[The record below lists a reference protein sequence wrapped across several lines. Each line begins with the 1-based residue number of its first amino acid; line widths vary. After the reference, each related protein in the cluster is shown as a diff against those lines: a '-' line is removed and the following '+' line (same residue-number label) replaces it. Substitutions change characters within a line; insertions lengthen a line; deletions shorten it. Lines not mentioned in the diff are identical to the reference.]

1 VSGSHRGRP
10 SSDAPA
16 ARAVAFAL
24 TIGSDQQPSDCTSA
38 LQAAAKR
45 AASAQL
51 GLLMLH
57 KIIGALSQTSTYE
70 ASHRAAP

>member
-1 VSGSHRGRP
+1 MSGSHRGRP

-38 LQAAAKR
+38 LQVAAKR
-45 AASAQL
+45 AAGAQL

-57 KIIGALSQTSTYE
+57 KIIGALRQTSIHE
-70 ASHRAAP
+70 ASRRAAP